1 MNLADFI
8 EANIPALVDDW
19 AEYALTISQEESQLS
34 ERQLR
39 NSAVDILTA
48 IAADMR
54 ERQNA
59 AQQEIKSRGEK
70 YARYSKFNHV
80 AHLHAEDRL
89 AHAFGI
95 NDVVAEF
102 RALRATVLRRW
113 LTVSPDGATAFQDMI
128 RFNEAIDQVLAES
141 VRHYVQRTE
150 RIRDLFSGV
159 LAHDL
164 RSPLGSILNS
174 SEVLLHDE
182 GLSAASIRALAFVQR
197 GAGRMKQMIDDLLI
211 FTRTRLGDTLPVSFT
226 PQNMGRICSDAVDEV
241 RASNPDALI
250 DLHVEGDL
258 RGRWDGGRI
267 GQLIVNL
274 LTNAVRYGSGQIVV
288 EARAQDGE
296 MTVVVANEG
305 NPIPERALPTLF
317 DPLTRATSPDRSGM
331 AAGMGLGLY
340 ICRCIA
346 SAHQG
351 TISVESSERGTRFT
365 VQIPCSPSLPA

>member
-8 EANIPALVDDW
+8 DANIHALVDDW
-19 AEYALTISQEESQLS
+19 AEYALAISQEESQLS
-34 ERQLR
+34 ESQLR

-48 IAADMR
+48 IAVDMR
-54 ERQNA
+54 EPQNA

-70 YARYSKFNHV
+70 DAPYSRFNHV

-89 AHAFGI
+89 SHAFGI

-113 LTVSPDGATAFQDMI
+113 QKVSPAGAIAFQDMI

-164 RSPLGSILNS
+164 RSPLGAILNS

-182 GLSAASIRALAFVQR
+182 GLSPAGIRALAFVQR

-211 FTRTRLGDTLPVSFT
+211 FTRTRLGDALPVSFT

-241 RASNPDALI
+241 CASYPDALI
-250 DLHVEGDL
+250 DLRFDGDL

-288 EARAQDGE
+288 EAHAHDGQ
-296 MTVVVANEG
+296 VSAVVANEG

-340 ICRCIA
+340 ICRCIV

-365 VQIPCSPSLPA
+365 VQIPCSPSLLA